1 MSSSK
6 TQKTQRT
13 PSQLATQEVF
23 ELAVRPQ
30 GIRQHEEY
38 TIYQKYF
45 GVEVDEETGYSK
57 SKITATQK
65 SYIRRKVR
73 ELASSKETTAL
84 FVPDWVSQR
93 APRSSWNDMLEMTN
107 NMYDRMQEYVNE
119 YMWKH
124 SLPSNARYAVE
135 QQLFVLLVPGYSPR
149 GIYDTTHTITQT
161 IDGLESKMDH
171 PAVVNTMKPLPKEVS
186 DVYNSLEDIKQF
198 IY

>member
-1 MSSSK
+1 MPSTK
-6 TQKTQRT
+6 TQKT

-23 ELAVRPQ
+23 ELAIRPQ

-38 TIYQKYF
+38 AIYQKYF

-57 SKITATQK
+57 TKITSTQK
-65 SYIRRKVR
+65 SYVRRKVR
-73 ELASSKETTAL
+73 ELVASKETTAL
-84 FVPDWVSQR
+84 FVPDWVSLR
-93 APRSSWNDMLEMTN
+93 SPRLSWNDMLEMTN

-135 QQLFVLLVPGYSPR
+135 QQLFVLSVPGYSPR

-161 IDGLESKMDH
+161 IDGLESKMDQS
-171 PAVVNTMKPLPKEVS
+171 AIVNTRKPLPKEVS
-186 DVYNSLEDIKQF
+186 DVYNSVEDIKQF

>member
-1 MSSSK
+1 MSSSE
-6 TQKTQRT
+6 TQKT

-38 TIYQKYF
+38 IIYQKHF

-57 SKITATQK
+57 SKITSTQK

-73 ELASSKETTAL
+73 EFATSKETTAL
-84 FVPDWVSQR
+84 FVPDWVSLQ

-161 IDGLESKMDH
+161 VDGLESKKQT
-171 PAVVNTMKPLPKEVS
+171 PSSSTKRTLPPEVS
-186 DVYNSLEDIKQF
+186 SVFEEMKNIAQCIL
-198 IY
+198 

>member
-1 MSSSK
+1 MPSTK
-6 TQKTQRT
+6 TQKT

-23 ELAVRPQ
+23 ELAIRPQ

-57 SKITATQK
+57 SKITSTQK
-65 SYIRRKVR
+65 SYVRRKVR
-73 ELASSKETTAL
+73 ELAASKETTAL
-84 FVPDWVSQR
+84 FVPDWVALR

-107 NMYDRMQEYVNE
+107 NMYDRMQEYVNK

-149 GIYDTTHTITQT
+149 GIYDTTHAITQT
-161 IDGLESKMDH
+161 IDGLESKMGH
-171 PAVVNTMKPLPKEVS
+171 PAIVNTMKPLPKEVS
-186 DVYNSLEDIKQF
+186 DVYNSVEDHL
-198 IY
+198 YRV